1 MESTSTMTTKDA
13 FVQII
18 KCTGVI
24 LRNTWKSIDK
34 AAHKYP
40 WIFIVGIIIIS
51 TIISVVC
58 IGKARAE
65 RDYSS
70 KKLVSVQQRLDSV
83 ECALN
88 IKPINHEYTK

>member
-24 LRNTWKSIDK
+24 LRNTWRSIDK

-51 TIISVVC
+51 SITSVIC

-70 KKLVSVQQRLDSV
+70 KKLISVQQRLDSV
-83 ECALN
+83 ECALD
-88 IKPINHEYTK
+88 IKPINRK

>member
-24 LRNTWKSIDK
+24 LRNTWRSINK

-40 WIFIVGIIIIS
+40 WVFIIGVLMASSIIS
-51 TIISVVC
+51 IIC

-70 KKLVSVQQRLDSV
+70 KKLISVQQRLDSV
-83 ECALN
+83 ECALD
-88 IKPINHEYTK
+88 IKPINRK

>member
-1 MESTSTMTTKDA
+1 MELTTKDA
-13 FVQII
+13 FIQII

-24 LRNTWKSIDK
+24 LRNTWRSIDK

-40 WIFIVGIIIIS
+40 WVFIITILVAS
-51 TIISVVC
+51 TIISIIN

-70 KKLVSVQQRLDSV
+70 KKLISVQQRLDSV
-83 ECALN
+83 ECALD
-88 IKPINHEYTK
+88 IKPLKHK

>member
-13 FVQII
+13 FIQIV

-24 LRNTWKSIDK
+24 LRNTWRSIDK

-40 WIFIVGIIIIS
+40 WVFIIGVFMAS
-51 TIISVVC
+51 SIISVVC

-70 KKLVSVQQRLDSV
+70 KKLISVQQRLDSV
-83 ECALN
+83 ECALD
-88 IKPINHEYTK
+88 IKPINRK